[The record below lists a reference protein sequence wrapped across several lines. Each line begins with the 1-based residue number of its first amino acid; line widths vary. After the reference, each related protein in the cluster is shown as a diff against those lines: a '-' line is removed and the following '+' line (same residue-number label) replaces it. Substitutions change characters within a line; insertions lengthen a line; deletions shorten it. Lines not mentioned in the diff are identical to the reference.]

1 MILFIGV
8 VPKLSSR
15 SSRAIHVAEYFV
27 RASVHARP
35 GILPT
40 SYSIAASDFY
50 HHPIFRAASAIVATL
65 HCILAFL
72 PCSPAQGGWC
82 LYTSLLAWAFF
93 TYTLALQVQYHGKR
107 MAMTKVWLWGKAI
120 ALVVEWLSVLI
131 ALAAPGVVTI
141 GYAARIFFMVERM
154 RNVRQAAG
162 SLLRVF
168 GRVVNVLTLLVVTV
182 CFFGVVAFALFAGIE
197 GDYATP
203 SGVHIHS
210 CSATLDALPA
220 RLDNATAGLQAM
232 GCSTYANDCRDYF
245 GRMPDSIWRMAVL
258 ATTANFPNIMLPALE
273 CTRWSVLFFGLY
285 IVACVYILINLTLA
299 VTFSAFSQLTRR
311 QVLHRFDLMFLNMDM
326 AFDVLVALQQFGS
339 PSPAANVPIT
349 TATANSLPWE
359 KVQSTAYAAGMQQRM
374 AYVVS
379 RRCVGR
385 CCHIDEPHY
394 AANAQRLSEAQL
406 AQQTI
411 PLSLWVAIM
420 ALARPDLPARFVAQL
435 YQAYCANPAAGMARK
450 EFQRALLHSTNLHA
464 VHQSTVARKAQSS
477 LERVS
482 AARAASSTSQPN
494 PVAASSAAA
503 TAAVTADSVPS
514 LASQLI
520 KERSEASM
528 LRSATA
534 ACQPIPARGN
544 STDEDETLHELRQA
558 ALVHHR
564 QQSALWQLVCVMPCR
579 SCARSLCRAS
589 AASTAYHDHDLG
601 MQELVHTLRQL
612 AKNESLMLMVEP
624 SRRATSRGNSVV
636 GSAATAPYE
645 STLSYSIEARAS
657 RKLCPVQLSS
667 AMWWRRFMWH
677 PVVRM
682 FFELVIAAT
691 GVAVLVELLS
701 PAGVKREVLEPTQHV
716 LLGLFVLELVLKI
729 GAFGFQV
736 MWGSSR
742 IFRMELFI
750 AVASIGSAIAG
761 ALSSGS
767 LLLISSIGFLRLIR
781 TLRVLKYMPGFP
793 EMVRAIRD
801 TMPLLIRHMMLT
813 VALWYMLAM
822 LNHGMFAGRLH
833 RSSAVQNSPYGQQ
846 QFWALNFDTPLDAA
860 IVVLHQLVVNN
871 WPVIVDGLSAGYG
884 SSWPRLWFGVMY
896 MLQVLVVLNVV
907 LAFLIE
913 SFSTQRARRKA
924 LQAMSVSSN
933 AAVSSQQALSQWW
946 AAAEAQM
953 PPDAQGL
960 DTAAQPKQQ
969 GAEPAQQHSASIV
982 TDAWRSILDAS
993 DEDFSSWIIW
1003 KPITGHDVYCAM
1015 YASDIL
1021 SHFEDMY
1028 IWHRRSS
1035 VA

>member
-1 MILFIGV
+1 M
-8 VPKLSSR
+8 
-15 SSRAIHVAEYFV
+15 
-27 RASVHARP
+27 
-35 GILPT
+35 
-40 SYSIAASDFY
+40 
-50 HHPIFRAASAIVATL
+50 FRAASAIIATL

-72 PCSPAQGGWC
+72 PCSPAQGDWC
-82 LYTSLLAWAFF
+82 FYTSLLAWAFF

-120 ALVVEWLSVLI
+120 ALLVEWLSVLI

-182 CFFGVVAFALFAGIE
+182 CFFGVLAFALFAGIE
-197 GDYATP
+197 GDYTTP

-326 AFDVLVALQQFGS
+326 AFDVLVALQQLGS

-359 KVQSTAYAAGMQQRM
+359 NVQSAAYAAGMQRRM

-385 CCHIDEPHY
+385 CCHIDELRY

-435 YQAYCANPAAGMARK
+435 YQAYCENPATGMARK

-464 VHQSTVARKAQSS
+464 VHQSIVVPKARSL

-482 AARAASSTSQPN
+482 AARAVSSTSQPN
-494 PVAASSAAA
+494 PVAASSPAPI
-503 TAAVTADSVPS
+503 TADGVAS

-528 LRSATA
+528 PRSATA
-534 ACQPIPARGN
+534 APQPIAAR
-544 STDEDETLHELRQA
+544 SSSADEDETLHELRQA

-564 QQSALWQLVCVMPCR
+564 RQRALWQLVCVMPCR
-579 SCARSLCRAS
+579 SCARWLCRAA
-589 AASTAYHDHDLG
+589 AASTAYHDGDVDT
-601 MQELVHTLRQL
+601 QELAHTLRQL

-624 SRRATSRGNSVV
+624 SARPSSRGNSVV
-636 GSAATAPYE
+636 GSASTAPYA

-657 RKLCPVQLSS
+657 RKLCPVQLNS
-667 AMWWRRFMWH
+667 AMWWRKFMWH
-677 PVVRM
+677 PVVQI

-701 PAGVKREVLEPTQHV
+701 PAGVQREVLEPTQHV

-822 LNHGMFAGRLH
+822 LTHGMFAGRLH
-833 RSSAVQNSPYGQQ
+833 RSPAVQSSPYGQQ

-884 SSWPRLWFGVMY
+884 SSWPRLWFGMMY

-933 AAVSSQQALSQWW
+933 AAVSSHQALSKWMTVT
-946 AAAEAQM
+946 EAQM

-960 DTAAQPKQQ
+960 DTSAQPKQHD
-969 GAEPAQQHSASIV
+969 AEPVQQHSASIV

-993 DEDFSSWIIW
+993 GEDFSSWIIW

-1015 YASDIL
+1015 YAGDIL

-1035 VA
+1035 AL